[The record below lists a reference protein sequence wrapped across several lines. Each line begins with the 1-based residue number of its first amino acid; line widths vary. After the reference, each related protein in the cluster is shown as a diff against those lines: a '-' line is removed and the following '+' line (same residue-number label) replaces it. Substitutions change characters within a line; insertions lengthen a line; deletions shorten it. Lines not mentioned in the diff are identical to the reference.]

1 MQVVLSFHFFFLFY
15 IDHSNQVSPSLPSL
29 WKQSKYP
36 CLFLYKFRDHMRNKD
51 SFDQPFLLVA
61 SKTAVAERESE
72 ATVSHG
78 ALIHFEI
85 CSNVSQM
92 RL

>member
-1 MQVVLSFHFFFLFY
+1 
-15 IDHSNQVSPSLPSL
+15 
-29 WKQSKYP
+29 
-36 CLFLYKFRDHMRNKD
+36 MRNKD

-72 ATVSHG
+72 ASVSHG